1 MSDRTRKLDPSW
13 YPAIRILYER
23 SGLTQKQ
30 IGAIYGVTATRIKQI
45 VAAGKERPAAPV
57 ARAWGDLGPE
67 LYDASGEIE

>member
-1 MSDRTRKLDPSW
+1 MAADRSRKLDAAW

-45 VAAGKERPAAPV
+45 VADGRRTNAA
-57 ARAWGDLGPE
+57 RLMGD
-67 LYDASGEIE
+67 DQ